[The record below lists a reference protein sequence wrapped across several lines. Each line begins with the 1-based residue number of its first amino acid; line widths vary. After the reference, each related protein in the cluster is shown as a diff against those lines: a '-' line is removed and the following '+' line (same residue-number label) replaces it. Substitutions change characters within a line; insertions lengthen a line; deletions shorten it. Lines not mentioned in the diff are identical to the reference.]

1 MASSEQ
7 RGREVFRADAR
18 HDVGFGRSSA
28 DLVLMYE
35 VVDPEEAGH
44 VDGDSGNVD
53 GATNGYTL

>member
-1 MASSEQ
+1 M
-7 RGREVFRADAR
+7 FRADAR